1 MLDLTVLAPQ
11 EVIFEG
17 KVKSLIA
24 PGESGVLEI
33 LSYHKRLLTRLI
45 SGIMFVDQKSL
56 HIRRGL
62 LKVNK
67 NKVTVIIEK

>member
-1 MLDLTVLAPQ
+1 MLDLTILSPQ

-17 KVKSLIA
+17 KVRSVVA
-24 PGESGVLEI
+24 PGESGVFEV

-45 SGIMFVDQKSL
+45 SGIMFIDQQSL

-62 LKVNK
+62 LKVDK